1 MLVRDKSNSSAT
13 ACTAAHTAVSFR
25 QRTTTKSAL
34 EFRRT
39 QELAIT
45 SAFRLA
51 SGDSS
56 KLVMSSKHGHRQTFS
71 VEPALLACSAEI
83 AEEQEESIGPT
94 IEAKENPSKN
104 VRYKS
109 ARRTLSRKPSQA
121 LTHLRLVRKSQND
134 MFV

>member
-56 KLVMSSKHGHRQTFS
+56 KVVMFSKHGKRQAYP
-71 VEPALLACSAEI
+71 VEPALLACSAEVGQEL
-83 AEEQEESIGPT
+83 EEPIGPT

-104 VRYKS
+104 MRYKS
-109 ARRTLSRKPSQA
+109 TRRTLSRKPSQA

-134 MFV
+134 MFI